1 MGNLRPVIRKDIV
14 EALKCLGL
22 KAGDILMVHTSL
34 SSIGY
39 VCGGAQTVIE
49 ALTET
54 VGAEG
59 SIMMPT
65 QSWRNLDPAEGVHWE
80 IAEEYWDVI
89 RENQPAYDS
98 KLTPTS
104 TMGAVAEMFRS
115 WSGAVRSSHPAR
127 SFTAWGKHA
136 ADLVGEH
143 DLSNIFGNGSPLGK
157 LYDLGGYVLLIGVG
171 HDKNTS
177 LHLADCRASYPG
189 KHTCLQYSAVMEN
202 SVRVWKEYETL
213 YVDGEDFS
221 EIGAAFEAEHQ
232 IRRTVLGSA
241 ELKLIEMR
249 PLVDFAVEWIEKNRK

>member
-1 MGNLRPVIRKDIV
+1 MGDLRPVIRRDV
-14 EALKCLGL
+14 VNALKRLGL
-22 KAGDILMVHTSL
+22 KAGDSLIVHTSL

-49 ALTET
+49 ALVEA
-54 VGAEG
+54 VGTDG
-59 SIMMPT
+59 TIMMPT
-65 QSWRNLDPAEGVHWE
+65 QSWRNLDPSEGVHWE

-89 RENQPAYDS
+89 RENQPAYDRT
-98 KLTPTS
+98 LTPTS

-115 WSGAVRSSHPAR
+115 WPGTVRSSHPAR
-127 SFTAWGKHA
+127 SFAAWGKHA

-143 DLSNIFGNGSPLGK
+143 DLSNIFGDDSPLGK

-189 KHTCLQYSAVMEN
+189 KHMCLQYSAVTEN

-213 YVDGEDFS
+213 YVDGEDFP
-221 EIGAAFEAEHQ
+221 EIGAAFEADHQ
-232 IRRTVLGSA
+232 ISRTVLGSA
-241 ELKLIEMR
+241 ELKFMEMR
-249 PLVDFAVEWIEKNRK
+249 SLVDFAVEWIEKNRK